1 MAMHEIGRKAWLDVK
16 MPRRDMKAMV
26 GVGDSNPF
34 RDVKITPIRHA
45 SFDPRSFY
53 MQEDGVKDCKA
64 FVMIITNNNI
74 DSYFSREMCRNEV
87 AWAKEHRK
95 VIIPVCAVADKPRCN
110 EFIAG
115 MLLYRPEMLH
125 R

>member
-1 MAMHEIGRKAWLDVK
+1 MTIQPSDTSVWQAKIIALEIYMSMHEIGRKAWLDVK

-87 AWAKEHRK
+87 AWRLRSTEK
-95 VIIPVCAVADKPRCN
+95 
-110 EFIAG
+110 
-115 MLLYRPEMLH
+115 
-125 R
+125 